1 MYCMKDICKKGDVY
15 YMRKNFGAKPFVYP
29 QPVFIIASYD
39 EDGVADAMNA
49 AWGCIADYK
58 KIALYLA
65 SNHKTMKNILS
76 QKAFTVSIAD
86 VSHVV
91 EADYVGLVSG
101 NDVPDKLTKANLHT
115 MKSEVVN
122 APIIEEF
129 PMTLECQFISY
140 DPDSELLIGEIV
152 NVCADERILNEKGQI
167 DPMKLQPIIFDPVHN
182 DYLSI
187 GEKVGNA
194 FQDGL
199 HLKKP

>member
-1 MYCMKDICKKGDVY
+1 
-15 YMRKNFGAKPFVYP
+15 MRKNFGAKPFVYP

-76 QKAFTVSIAD
+76 QKAFTVSMAD